1 MGALSLSQLI
11 DLVVGGL
18 AIGCVYSLIESVVLS
33 AADDY
38 DPAPHVSI
46 DILLTIGSLNLRPG
60 REFDAGGMRSL
71 NFQFRLEAMNV
82 FNIANLNNPGTTLTA
97 PATFGKIRSARNMR
111 QIQLG
116 ARVSF

>member
-1 MGALSLSQLI
+1 MASLPLRR
-11 DLVVGGL
+11 
-18 AIGCVYSLIESVVLS
+18 CVYSLIESVVLS

-71 NFQFRLEAMNV
+71 NFQFRLEA
-82 FNIANLNNPGTTLTA
+82 FNLTNHPNWNTPSANAQTPS
-97 PATFGKIRSARNMR
+97 TFGVITSAKTMR
-111 QIQLG
+111 QMQVALKY
-116 ARVSF
+116 SF